1 MRDLDPCPQSSTVY
15 FDEAGMA
22 DTRRLDALSDV
33 VSRAGGKLVAIGD
46 ERQLPAIGA
55 GGLFAHLTT
64 TAPTAQLTE
73 VRRTDDPEER
83 RAWAD
88 LRAGRAEDAMA
99 HYQSRGQLHFA
110 DTREQAL
117 EQAVQQWAGLTKTHD
132 VRAVALMS
140 DASNMEID
148 RMNARAQHLRAQRG
162 ELGEQEIELPDV
174 PYGLRERDEVA
185 FITQHHPHGERRVE
199 NGARGEI
206 TSIDTGRQQVS
217 VLTDDARQ
225 VIVGGDDLESLRLS
239 YAQRIYRKIGATVE
253 RSVAVTG
260 GWQTSQEGAYVQA
273 SRARKGTDW
282 HVAREDL
289 GSEGLDAERVTRLAE
304 TMRASRAQIPS
315 IVYRA
320 ISPKQPDDIGRADEV
335 GRELERSTT
344 RQLAREPSIHQDQG
358 IGQSL

>member
-1 MRDLDPCPQSSTVY
+1 
-15 FDEAGMA
+15 
-22 DTRRLDALSDV
+22 
-33 VSRAGGKLVAIGD
+33 
-46 ERQLPAIGA
+46 
-55 GGLFAHLTT
+55 
-64 TAPTAQLTE
+64 
-73 VRRTDDPEER
+73 
-83 RAWAD
+83 
-88 LRAGRAEDAMA
+88 
-99 HYQSRGQLHFA
+99 
-110 DTREQAL
+110 
-117 EQAVQQWAGLTKTHD
+117 
-132 VRAVALMS
+132 
-140 DASNMEID
+140 
-148 RMNARAQHLRAQRG
+148 
-162 ELGEQEIELPDV
+162 
-174 PYGLRERDEVA
+174 
-185 FITQHHPHGERRVE
+185 
-199 NGARGEI
+199 
-206 TSIDTGRQQVS
+206 
-217 VLTDDARQ
+217 
-225 VIVGGDDLESLRLS
+225 
-239 YAQRIYRKIGATVE
+239 VE